1 MIYDDDDDDDDDR
14 DDAFYDDQN
23 NVVFGFFWFHG
34 SGDTHV
40 STEAMAEMSCG
51 QSLPKER

>member
-1 MIYDDDDDDDDDR
+1 MIYDDDDPDDDGN
-14 DDAFYDDQN
+14 DDQN
-23 NVVFGFFWFHG
+23 NVFFLIFLVPL